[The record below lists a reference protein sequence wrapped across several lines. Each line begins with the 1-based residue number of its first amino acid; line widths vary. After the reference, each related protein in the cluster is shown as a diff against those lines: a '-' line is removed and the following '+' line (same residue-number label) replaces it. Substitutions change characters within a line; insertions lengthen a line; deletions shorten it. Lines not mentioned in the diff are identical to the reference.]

1 MIANWHTLV
10 FILLL
15 SCTALQAQNNA
26 AFVTTTDAK
35 QVVTN
40 GYLEVSFTLKNAKGS
55 NFQPPNFSDF
65 TVVSGPARSS
75 STTIINGQMSQELSY
90 VYTLQPLRKGTLTIG
105 RATILVGNNRMS
117 TDPVTVEVVEG
128 SATPGSNDQEVF
140 IKAEVSTTEAWV
152 GQQIVLD
159 YKLYTTI
166 QIENYN
172 IVDESDYQGF
182 YAQDIRRYDSR
193 LVREVV
199 DGVQYVTK
207 IIKRV
212 ALFPQRAGQLTV
224 EPLNVQLGALAEGQ
238 RRGGFFFN
246 RQLRRIPALTETVE
260 ISVKPLPENAP
271 ASFTGAVGDF
281 EVSSQINR
289 NSFSTDDAISI
300 KMMIKGNGDA
310 KRIQPP
316 VQEFPGA
323 FEVYDPKTVRE
334 NTYESQGIL
343 AGEKEIEY
351 LLVPTEPGQFEL
363 QPEFSWFDPDSA
375 AYITFLSPP
384 YRVDISQG
392 SHRAEGPVISGTG
405 ADAPT
410 DIRFIKNETSVY
422 ESRHSFLGT
431 VGFWI
436 LTILPFVVVGV
447 AAFWRRA
454 SQQKSALDPAILR
467 HRKARKVAL
476 KRLET
481 AKQHLKTGNSRDFY
495 NEIEHAMDGYVCDKL
510 RIPQSELSREVVR
523 QRLESL
529 QVEEARIERF
539 LKIKQN
545 CEIALYAGK
554 DNSEAMQETY
564 DQTLALIADI
574 EASMGN

>member
-1 MIANWHTLV
+1 MMANWYTLV
-10 FILLL
+10 FIFLL
-15 SCTALQAQNNA
+15 SCTLQAQNNA
-26 AFVTTTDAK
+26 AFVATTDAK

-40 GYLEVSFTLKNAKGS
+40 GYLEVSFTLKNAKGT
-55 NFQPPNFSDF
+55 NFQPPDFANF
-65 TVVSGPARSS
+65 TVVSGPSRSS
-75 STTIINGQMSQELSY
+75 STTIINGQMSQELSF
-90 VYTLQPLRKGTLTIG
+90 VYTLQPQRTGRFTIG
-105 RATILVGNNRMS
+105 RATILVGNNRMM
-117 TDPVTVEVVEG
+117 TDPVSVEVVEG
-128 SATPGSNDQEVF
+128 TAAPGTSDQEVF
-140 IKAEVSTTEAWV
+140 IRAEVTATDAWV

-199 DGVQYVTK
+199 NGVQYVTK
-207 IIKRV
+207 VIKRI
-212 ALFPQRAGQLTV
+212 ALFPQRAGQLTID
-224 EPLNVQLGALAEGQ
+224 PLNVQLGALAEGQ

-246 RQLRRIPALTETVE
+246 RQLRRIPALTEPIN
-260 ISVKPLPENAP
+260 ISVKPLPDNAP
-271 ASFTGAVGDF
+271 ESFTGAVGDF
-281 EVSSQINR
+281 EISSQINR
-289 NSFSTDDAISI
+289 NTFSTDDAISL
-300 KMMIKGNGDA
+300 KLMIKGNGDA

-316 VQEFPGA
+316 VQEFPEA
-323 FEVYDPKTVRE
+323 FEVYDPKTLRE

-351 LLVPTEPGQFEL
+351 LLVPTEPGNFQL
-363 QPEFSWFDPDSA
+363 RPEFSWFDPDSA
-375 AYITFLSPP
+375 AYVTFLSPAF
-384 YRVDISQG
+384 RVDISQG
-392 SHRAEGPVISGTG
+392 SQRPSTPITSGVETE
-405 ADAPT
+405 APT
-410 DIRFIKNETSVY
+410 DIRFIKNETSVTQAG
-422 ESRHSFLGT
+422 EAFLGSS
-431 VGFWI
+431 GFWI
-436 LTILPFVVVGV
+436 LTILPFIVVGG

-454 SQQKSALDPAILR
+454 NVQRSALDPAVIR
-467 HRKARKVAL
+467 HRRARKVAL

-481 AKQHLKTGNSRDFY
+481 AKGHLQSGNSRDFY
-495 NEIEHAMDGYVCDKL
+495 DAIEHAMDGYVCDKL

-545 CEIALYAGK
+545 CEIALYAGM
-554 DNSEAMQETY
+554 DNSAAMQETY

-574 EASMGN
+574 EASIKD

>member
-1 MIANWHTLV
+1 MIANWYSLV
-10 FILLL
+10 FLLLL
-15 SCTALQAQNNA
+15 SCTTLQAQNNA
-26 AFVTTTDAK
+26 AFVATTDAR

-40 GYLEVSFTLKNAKGS
+40 GYLEVSFTLKNVKGT
-55 NFQPPNFSDF
+55 NFQPPDFSGF
-65 TVVSGPARSS
+65 SVISGPARSS

-90 VYTLQPLRKGTLTIG
+90 VYTLQPQRTGRLTIG

-117 TDPVTVEVVEG
+117 TEPITVEVVEG
-128 SATPGSNDQEVF
+128 TADPGSSDEEVF
-140 IKAEVSTTEAWV
+140 IKAEVNTTEAWV

-199 DGVQYVTK
+199 NGVQYVTK
-207 IIKRV
+207 VIKRV
-212 ALFPQRAGQLTV
+212 ALFPQRAGQLTID
-224 EPLNVQLGALAEGQ
+224 PLNVQLGALAEGQ

-246 RQLRRIPALTETVE
+246 RQLRRIPALTEVLN
-260 ISVKPLPENAP
+260 ISVRPLPEDAP
-271 ASFTGAVGDF
+271 ASFTGAVGNF
-281 EVSSQINR
+281 EVNSQINR
-289 NSFSTDDAISI
+289 KSFSTDDAISI
-300 KMMIKGNGDA
+300 QLMIKGDGDA

-316 VQEFPGA
+316 NQSFPDV
-323 FEVYDPKTVRE
+323 FEVYDPKTLRE

-351 LLVPTEPGQFEL
+351 LLVPTEPGKYDL

-375 AYITFLSPP
+375 VYRTYLSPP
-384 YRVDISQG
+384 FRIAVSQG
-392 SHRAEGPVISGTG
+392 SQRADNPIVSGRDTET
-405 ADAPT
+405 AA

-422 ESRHSFLGT
+422 QSGSGFFGT
-431 VGFWI
+431 PGFWI
-436 LTILPFVVVGV
+436 LTILPFVVVGG

-454 SQQKSALDPAILR
+454 NQQKSALDPAVIR

-481 AKQHLKTGNSRDFY
+481 AKSHLQSGDSRAFY

-510 RIPQSELSREVVR
+510 RIPQSELSREVVQ

-529 QVEEARIERF
+529 QVEASRIERF

-545 CEIALYAGK
+545 CEVALYAGK

-564 DQTLALIADI
+564 DQTVSLIADI
-574 EASMGN
+574 EASMKS